1 MRIAVVG
8 CTGLVGTQML
18 KVIDELNLNI
28 DELIPVASER
38 SAGKKIRFRD
48 KNYEIVTL
56 SSGVNAKPDVAIFS
70 AGGEVSKQWAPE
82 FANAGCFVVDN
93 SSAWR
98 MDEGKKL
105 IVPEIN
111 AHLLTKSDK
120 IIANPNCSTIQ
131 MVVALAPL
139 HKEYKIKRIVVST
152 YQSVTGTGVKAVQ
165 QLENERKG
173 ISGEM
178 AYPHPI
184 DLNCLPHGGS
194 FDEDGYTTEETKL
207 VNETRKILGD
217 PTINVTATVVRVP
230 VRGGHSEA
238 VNVEFE
244 NEFDLQDVK
253 NILSNAPG
261 VAVLDDP
268 TRNLYPMPLIAEG
281 KNDVFVGRIR
291 RDDSQPKSLNLW
303 IVSDNLRKGAA
314 TNAVQI
320 VSFLAKN
327 DFIK

>member
-1 MRIAVVG
+1 
-8 CTGLVGTQML
+8 ML

-38 SAGKKIRFRD
+38 SVGKKIRFRD

-98 MDEGKKL
+98 MDADKKL
-105 IVPEIN
+105 VVPEIN
-111 AHLLTKSDK
+111 AHLLTKNDK

-139 HKEYKIKRIVVST
+139 HKKYKIKRLVVST
-152 YQSVTGTGVKAVQ
+152 YQSVTGTGVKAVL

-194 FDEDGYTTEETKL
+194 FDEDGNTTEETKL

-217 PTINVTATVVRVP
+217 PTINVTATVVRIP

-253 NILSNAPG
+253 HILSNAPG

-291 RDDSQPKSLNLW
+291 RDNSQPKSLNLW

-327 DFIK
+327 GFIK